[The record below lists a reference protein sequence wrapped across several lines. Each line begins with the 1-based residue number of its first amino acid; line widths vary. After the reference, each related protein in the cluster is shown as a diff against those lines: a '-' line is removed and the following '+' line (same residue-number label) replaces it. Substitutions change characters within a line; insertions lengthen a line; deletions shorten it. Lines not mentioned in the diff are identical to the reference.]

1 MPFDTH
7 AAVKTLTAAAA
18 ELARGTAGADEAFAE
33 AVVGVARDAGADHGH
48 EVATKTDIAALRAD
62 MAALEVR
69 LLKWMIGTGVA
80 VAGVAV
86 AVAVL
91 RLLE

>member
-18 ELARGTAGADEAFAE
+18 EFARGTAGADEALAE
-33 AVVGVARDAGADHGH
+33 AVVGVARDASADQRH
-48 EVATKTDIAALRAD
+48 ELATKTDIAALRTD

-69 LLKWMIGTGVA
+69 LLKWMVGTAVA

-86 AVAVL
+86 AVL
-91 RLLE
+91 RLLG

>member
-1 MPFDTH
+1 M
-7 AAVKTLTAAAA
+7 AAL
-18 ELARGTAGADEAFAE
+18 
-33 AVVGVARDAGADHGH
+33 
-48 EVATKTDIAALRAD
+48 KTDITTLRTE

-69 LLKWMIGTGVA
+69 LLKWMIGTAVA

-86 AVAVL
+86 AVL